1 MPPLTTSTGQ
11 PIGAV
16 YGFLR
21 ILFSLLKDFQ
31 PDYLLIAADSG
42 GRTFRDDLYDNYLE
56 QKFIK
61 ELFEKNKEFSFSF
74 LLKLDD
80 VLDNDIGLLIEKFAI
95 DVNAFETFQESF
107 SGAFLD
113 KRILLLLFVL
123 GYTKED
129 FVISEYKSQYK
140 ANRKEIPDDFK
151 SQFAILYEFLNAS
164 GITHLSLPKYEADDI
179 IASYV
184 RIAQNASN
192 LPVRIISQD
201 KDLYSLVS
209 DDVMMY
215 DSMKKAVIDKSGVLS
230 KFGVLPSQIGD
241 YLSLVGDSSDN
252 IPGVPRVGQKIAI
265 NLLEKFGN
273 LDDIIKNLNHLPFAI
288 KSSIEANMD
297 LLLLSKSLVTLY
309 DKIDIFLED
318 TKFCFNHTAVVEFC
332 KKYEIK
338 VNIPQFKNTNVV
350 QNASS
355 VQKEQQSLFDD

>member
-1 MPPLTTSTGQ
+1 
-11 PIGAV
+11 
-16 YGFLR
+16 
-21 ILFSLLKDFQ
+21 
-31 PDYLLIAADSG
+31 
-42 GRTFRDDLYDNYLE
+42 
-56 QKFIK
+56 
-61 ELFEKNKEFSFSF
+61 
-74 LLKLDD
+74 
-80 VLDNDIGLLIEKFAI
+80 
-95 DVNAFETFQESF
+95 
-107 SGAFLD
+107 
-113 KRILLLLFVL
+113 
-123 GYTKED
+123 
-129 FVISEYKSQYK
+129 
-140 ANRKEIPDDFK
+140 
-151 SQFAILYEFLNAS
+151 
-164 GITHLSLPKYEADDI
+164 
-179 IASYV
+179 
-184 RIAQNASN
+184 QNASN